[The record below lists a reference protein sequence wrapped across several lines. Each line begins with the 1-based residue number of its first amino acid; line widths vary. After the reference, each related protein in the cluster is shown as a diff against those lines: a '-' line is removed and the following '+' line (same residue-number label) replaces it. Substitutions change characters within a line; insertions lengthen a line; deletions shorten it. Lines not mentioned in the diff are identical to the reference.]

1 MVHMDDARRETGTG
15 WVGLTVGET
24 ARRVG
29 VSIRT
34 LHHWDEIGL
43 VVPAARTWGG
53 YRLYARE
60 DIARLQRVLIYRELG
75 FPLAEIRDLIDDPA
89 VDEQAHL
96 AEQRTLLAGR
106 IARLQQM
113 VCAVDTMMENHA
125 MSTEL
130 TPEQQAAA
138 FGSQWDDRYAAEA
151 EERWGGTDDW
161 VHAQRVKA
169 TMSPGDFGA
178 ARTEMEE
185 IDEELARAMRDGI
198 APGSE
203 RANALAE
210 LHRERAIGRWFP
222 VTHAKHVLIAR
233 GYTDDPRFTAHYDAR
248 EPGLAAWLRA
258 VIEAKARARGVDVEH
273 AAWE

>member
-15 WVGLTVGET
+15 SVGLTVGET

-96 AEQRTLLAGR
+96 AEQRTLPAGR

-130 TPEQQAAA
+130 TAEQKAAA

-169 TMSPGDFGA
+169 TMSPGDFAA

-233 GYTDDPRFTAHYDAR
+233 GYTDDPRFTAHDDAR

-258 VIEAKARARGVDVEH
+258 VIEANARARGVDVEH